1 MKLYAREFEV
11 AEFLRE
17 RGGADPAEIA
27 EATGIQQPNVHRI
40 LNSLIKKRVVTRQ
53 PMYKLSRK
61 SYTERKVQAGRQ
73 VGYNYRRLLESI
85 SVDTTLEELP
95 ESTTTQ
101 TETTPEVVGYDD
113 SWD

>member
-40 LNSLIKKRVVTRQ
+40 LNSLIKKRVVIRQ

-61 SYTERKVQAGRQ
+61 SYTKRKVQSGRQ
-73 VGYNYRRLLESI
+73 VGYDYRSLLKSI
-85 SVDTTLEELP
+85 SVDNIEELP
-95 ESTTTQ
+95 ESPTTQ
-101 TETTPEVVGYDD
+101 TETSPEALGYDD